1 MSATQIVD
9 LAAERRV
16 RREAPAPSDHR
27 IARLAGRHVL
37 VLNWRDVRHP
47 QAGGAEQYMHEIA
60 RRWVA
65 AGVRVT
71 WYAARP
77 EGLSRRE
84 VVDGIEI
91 VRCGGELTLY
101 PRVLARLA
109 RTRGRFDAI
118 VDCQNG
124 IPFFSPLVAGDLPVL
139 QVLHHVHQDQFAT
152 RFPAPL
158 AALGRFLEG
167 RAARRVYGGRTVAA
181 VSPSTRRELRR
192 RLGFRGPVAIVPN
205 GSAPLPAPRR
215 HGACGAAAPEADAVH
230 RAAAPTV
237 AVVSRLVP
245 HKRVD
250 VLLGQVA
257 EVARAV
263 PGLQVDIVGDGPERP
278 RLEALVAE
286 LGLTGTVTL
295 HGFAP
300 DEVRDAIIGRAWVT
314 TSTSDAE
321 GWGCTVIEAAA
332 HGVPCVAV
340 DVPGIRDSVVDGR
353 TGRLVPDVTAMGAAI
368 TEVLRELADDD
379 RATVWESACREW
391 AGAFTWDRSADLLA
405 GALLADA
412 RPTRSDLATV
422 ARFRCPAGFGARA
435 LAAALRSTDQVHVA
449 GGEVAVLL
457 TGCDET
463 DAAAVLARLGV
474 TDAEFRLAEKHDLL
488 AGPAASVG
496 AAA

>member
-1 MSATQIVD
+1 MSATQIID
-9 LAAERRV
+9 LAAERRA
-16 RREAPAPSDHR
+16 RREAPAPSDHQ

-167 RAARRVYGGRTVAA
+167 RAARRVYGRRTVAA

-205 GSAPLPAPRR
+205 GSAPLPTRR
-215 HGACGAAAPEADAVH
+215 PQ

-286 LGLTGTVTL
+286 LGLSGTVTL
-295 HGFAP
+295 RGFAP
-300 DEVRDAIIGRAWVT
+300 DEVRDAIVGRAWVT

-321 GWGCTVIEAAA
+321 GWGCTVVEAAA

-340 DVPGIRDSVVDGR
+340 DVPGIRDSVVDGV
-353 TGRLVPDVTAMGAAI
+353 TGRLVPDVSAMGAAI

-391 AGAFTWDRSADLLA
+391 AGAFTWERSADLLA

-412 RPTRSDLATV
+412 RPARSDLATV
-422 ARFRCPAGFGARA
+422 ARFRRPAGVDAHA
-435 LAAALRSTDQVHVA
+435 LTAGLRSTDQVHVE
-449 GGEVAVLL
+449 GNEVAVLL

-474 TDAEFRLAEKHDLL
+474 TGAQFRLAEKRDLL
-488 AGPAASVG
+488 AGPSASVG
-496 AAA
+496 VAA

>member
-1 MSATQIVD
+1 MSATQIID
-9 LAAERRV
+9 LAAERRA
-16 RREAPAPSDHR
+16 RRESSVRHDHQ

-152 RFPAPL
+152 RFPAPI
-158 AALGRFLEG
+158 AAVGRFLEG
-167 RAARRVYGGRTVAA
+167 RAARRVYGERTVAA

-205 GSAPLPAPRR
+205 GSAPLPAPRT
-215 HGACGAAAPEADAVH
+215 H

-250 VLLGQVA
+250 VLLGQLA

-295 HGFAP
+295 HGYVS

-332 HGVPCVAV
+332 SGVPCVAV
-340 DVPGIRDSVVDGR
+340 DVPGIRDSVVDGH
-353 TGRLVPDVTAMGAAI
+353 TGRLVADVTAMGAGI
-368 TEVLRELADDD
+368 TEVLRELADDA
-379 RATVWESACREW
+379 RAAAWETACREW
-391 AGAFTWDRSADLLA
+391 AGAFTWERSADLLA

-412 RPTRSDLATV
+412 RPARSDLATV
-422 ARFRCPAGFGARA
+422 ARFRRPAGLDARA
-435 LAAALRSTDQVHVA
+435 LADALRSTDQVHVE
-449 GGEVAVLL
+449 GDEVAVLL

-463 DAAAVLARLGV
+463 DAAAVIARFGV
-474 TDAEFRLAEKHDLL
+474 TGAELRLAEKRDLL
-488 AGPAASVG
+488 AGPTVGRATTAVVG
-496 AAA
+496 A